1 MNEDQTSPLDAA
13 KEAASV
19 ADVRATSNEPDATQI
34 PGAEGAESFTDID
47 AELASGKN
55 SEVESLKSNLLAL
68 QDENKK
74 LSQEISDLK
83 DQTLRARAD
92 FENTR
97 KRLQRD
103 KDEAV
108 QFANKQLLTDV
119 VAIID
124 DFERAIRSSE
134 AAKDFQSL
142 HDGISLIE
150 KQFIGML
157 ERKWGIVR
165 FDALGE
171 EFDPQRHEAV
181 SAESRPELAAQ
192 SIIEVY
198 QKGYLLH
205 DKVLRSA
212 KVKVSLP
219 G

>member
-1 MNEDQTSPLDAA
+1 VNEDQTSPQEALGNEASQSDVQTTKAA
-13 KEAASV
+13 DSSPASGEAI
-19 ADVRATSNEPDATQI
+19 EF
-34 PGAEGAESFTDID
+34 GAETGDSA
-47 AELASGKN
+47 LA
-55 SEVESLKSNLLAL
+55 AL
-68 QDENKK
+68 QNDFNN
-74 LSQEISDLK
+74 LSQENLKLQQEIAELK
-83 DQTLRARAD
+83 DQGLRVRAD

-134 AAKDFQSL
+134 AAQEFQSL

-157 ERKWGIVR
+157 ERKWGIKR
-165 FDALGE
+165 FDAIGE

-181 SAESRPELAAQ
+181 AAEPRSDLAAQ
-192 SIIEVY
+192 SILEVY

-205 DKVLRSA
+205 EKVLRSA

>member
-1 MNEDQTSPLDAA
+1 MNEDQTSPQEALGNEASQSDVQTTKAA
-13 KEAASV
+13 DSSPASGEAI
-19 ADVRATSNEPDATQI
+19 EF
-34 PGAEGAESFTDID
+34 GAETGDSA
-47 AELASGKN
+47 LA
-55 SEVESLKSNLLAL
+55 AL
-68 QDENKK
+68 QNDFNN
-74 LSQEISDLK
+74 LSQENLKLQQEIAELK
-83 DQTLRARAD
+83 DQGLRVRAD

-134 AAKDFQSL
+134 AAQEFQSL

-157 ERKWGIVR
+157 ERKWGIKR
-165 FDALGE
+165 FDAIGE

-181 SAESRPELAAQ
+181 AAEPRSDLAAQ
-192 SIIEVY
+192 SILEVY

-205 DKVLRSA
+205 ETVVRSA

>member
-1 MNEDQTSPLDAA
+1 MNEDQTSPQEALGNEASQSDVQTTKAA
-13 KEAASV
+13 DSSPASGEAI
-19 ADVRATSNEPDATQI
+19 EF
-34 PGAEGAESFTDID
+34 GAETGDSA
-47 AELASGKN
+47 LA
-55 SEVESLKSNLLAL
+55 AL
-68 QDENKK
+68 QNDFNN
-74 LSQEISDLK
+74 LSQENLKLQQEIAELK
-83 DQTLRARAD
+83 DQGLRVRAD

-134 AAKDFQSL
+134 AAQEFQSL

-157 ERKWGIVR
+157 ERKWGIKR
-165 FDALGE
+165 FDAIGE

-181 SAESRPELAAQ
+181 AAEPRSDLAAQ
-192 SIIEVY
+192 SILEVY

-205 DKVLRSA
+205 EKVLRSA

>member
-1 MNEDQTSPLDAA
+1 MNEDQTSPQ
-13 KEAASV
+13 EAVDSTSA
-19 ADVRATSNEPDATQI
+19 ADVQAEAIEQGPIQVPDVEGTETVSDNEAEPKADTTS
-34 PGAEGAESFTDID
+34 
-47 AELASGKN
+47 ELDG
-55 SEVESLKSNLLAL
+55 LKLSYAAL

-74 LSQEISDLK
+74 LAQEISDLK
-83 DQTLRARAD
+83 DQTLRIRAD

-103 KDEAV
+103 KEDSV
-108 QFANKQLLTDV
+108 LFANKQLLIDV
-119 VAIID
+119 VSIID

-134 AAKDFQSL
+134 SGQDFQSL
-142 HDGISLIE
+142 HDGINLIE

-165 FDALGE
+165 FDAEGE
-171 EFDPQRHEAV
+171 SFDPTRHEAV
-181 SAESRPELAAQ
+181 SAEPRADMEAQ

-205 DKVLRSA
+205 DRVLRSA

-219 G
+219 A